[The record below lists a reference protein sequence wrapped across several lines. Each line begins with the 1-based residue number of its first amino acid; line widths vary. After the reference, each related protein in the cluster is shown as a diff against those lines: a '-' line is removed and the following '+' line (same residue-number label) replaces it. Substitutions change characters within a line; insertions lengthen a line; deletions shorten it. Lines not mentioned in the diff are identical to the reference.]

1 MICKSTDFCS
11 ANQLTGFY
19 MMGIG
24 LERVNRAG
32 CPLLSQVVK
41 KSLNCYYKSKSNTS
55 TNLTNNLKSLT
66 VEEILNYEILRQ
78 PHHVLGNEL
87 LKQVKD

>member
-1 MICKSTDFCS
+1 
-11 ANQLTGFY
+11 

-24 LERVNRAG
+24 LERVNTAG

-41 KSLNCYYKSKSNTS
+41 KSLNCYYTSKSNTS